1 MGVETIMRRALVLA
15 ALAVALVCIS
25 TAESKEDDT
34 PSWGSNEP
42 GGPEHHVKAGKCK
55 VDPKARKDC
64 GKNHRDECVKAGC
77 CWAPNQEKCAGD
89 EICPWCFN
97 PDGHSEL

>member
-1 MGVETIMRRALVLA
+1 MGADITMRRSLVFA
-15 ALAVALVCIS
+15 ALAVAALACIVS
-25 TAESKEDDT
+25 SDQKEEA

-42 GGPEHHVKAGKCK
+42 GGPEHLLKTGKCR

-97 PDGHSEL
+97 PVLREL